1 MQKLEDAVKFNT
13 VLTGKLMK
21 KLRKEAAATHNG
33 NASALIRQILA
44 ERYQK

>member
-13 VLTGKLMK
+13 VLTGKLYK
-21 KLRKEAAATHNG
+21 KLKQEAAKVTDG
-33 NASALIRQILA
+33 NASALIRQILT